1 MKNIEKRILGDG
13 DLIFVENSRYH
24 HVKDL
29 ISGRCNLQKI
39 GLFKI
44 ADSDVYCF
52 GNLERSHMIAIVMR
66 LTFKYKF
73 VEGAQQGTRFI
84 EFIPSC
90 DTSSP
95 EAQAIKL
102 ELIKTQKDLGEN
114 ITWASTSECRMGSVL
129 LGRFQSI
136 SCNNDTVL
144 FYVQKLYTLK

>member
-1 MKNIEKRILGDG
+1 M
-13 DLIFVENSRYH
+13 ENSRYH

-29 ISGRCNLQKI
+29 IFGRCNLQKI

-44 ADSDVYCF
+44 ADSNVYCF
-52 GNLERSHMIAIVMR
+52 GILERSHMIAIVMR

-114 ITWASTSECRMGSVL
+114 ITWAST
-129 LGRFQSI
+129 
-136 SCNNDTVL
+136 
-144 FYVQKLYTLK
+144 